1 MSLSAPTYIGRV
13 ASVAGAT
20 VRVRLRDDMPSTLL
34 LVGGESY
41 RVGQIGSFVRL
52 PIGYTDIYA
61 VCTQTGADAIPAAIA
76 GAFSEGSLADT
87 TLERELTGYRW
98 MTVMLFGEALGGEFE
113 RGVSQYPTVGDEV
126 HIVTNRDA
134 RTIYG
139 STQDSQRGISV
150 GTIAGTSTIS
160 ADVDIAGLVSRHCAI
175 VGSTGAG
182 KSNLVSVLLEAVAD
196 SSLPR
201 ARALVIDPHGEYGAA
216 LDDYARVFHVEP
228 EEIAGQRSLCVPF
241 WALPFRE
248 LQMLTLGELQPNHEV
263 AIRDKILDMKIQAS
277 SFLRVPPPVEALT
290 ADSPIPFSIETLWY
304 DLDSFERRTFRQ
316 SNNQSDDSACERE
329 RQGDPQTLTS
339 DVYPAASPYNKPP
352 YMNRKKRNIERH
364 LDLMRSRLRD
374 NRYSF
379 LFRPGGGFSPDR
391 DGKIETDI
399 DALVAAWVGHDRPI
413 TILDVS
419 AVPSQVLPTI
429 VGTVLRI
436 VYDVLFWGQN
446 LAIGGREQP
455 LLIVLDEA
463 HLFVPRGKESPAHR
477 TVSMIAKEGRKY
489 GTGLMLVT
497 QRPSDIARA
506 ALSQC
511 GSIVALR
518 TTNSADKGIVG
529 ASLPDEL
536 GGLVQQL
543 PSLRTG
549 EGLFVGAVMPIPSR
563 VRIRR
568 ARHKPVGD
576 DPRLPGVWQEGAR
589 PNRQLYTDAV
599 TGWREQTVPNGESHH
614 SNKEGNN
621 SHD

>member
-1 MSLSAPTYIGRV
+1 MAVADPTFIGRV

-34 LVGGESY
+34 LVGGETY
-41 RVGQIGSFVRL
+41 RVGQVGGFVRL

-61 VCTQTGADAIPAAIA
+61 VCTQTGADAMPASIA
-76 GAFSEGSLADT
+76 GAFSEGQTADEAADP
-87 TLERELTGYRW
+87 TLMGYRW
-98 MTVMLFGEALGGEFE
+98 MTAMLFGEALGGEFE

-126 HIVTNRDA
+126 HVVTNRDA
-134 RTIYG
+134 RLIYG
-139 STQDSQRGISV
+139 SNQGQQSGISV
-150 GTIAGTSTIS
+150 GKIAGMSNIP
-160 ADVDIAGLVSRHCAI
+160 AEVDIGGLVSRHSAI

-182 KSNLVSVLLEAVAD
+182 KSNLVSVLLEALAD

-216 LDDYARVFHVEP
+216 LADHARVFRVRPDPSKGEQP
-228 EEIAGQRSLCVPF
+228 LWVPF

-263 AIRDKILDMKIQAS
+263 AIRDTVLDMKIRAS
-277 SFLRVPPPVEALT
+277 GFLQDPPPIEALT
-290 ADSPIPFSIETLWY
+290 ADSPIPFSIKQLWY
-304 DLDSFERRTFRQ
+304 DLDKFERMTFSQ
-316 SNNQSDDSACERE
+316 SSNQSDENVSERE
-329 RQGDPQTLTS
+329 NIGNPETLTS

-374 NRYSF
+374 GRYSF
-379 LFRPGGGFSPDR
+379 LFAPEDGFSPDR
-391 DGKIETDI
+391 DGKVEADV
-399 DALVAAWVGHDRPI
+399 AHLVSTWVGHDRPI

-419 AVPSQVLPTI
+419 GLPSDVLPTT

-436 VYDVLFWGQN
+436 VYDVLFWAQN
-446 LAIGGREQP
+446 LPIGGRKQP

-463 HLFVPRGKESPAHR
+463 HLFVPREQDSPAHR

-497 QRPSDIARA
+497 QRPSEIARS

-518 TTNSADKGIVG
+518 TTNSGDKAIVAG
-529 ASLPDEL
+529 ALPDEL
-536 GGLVQQL
+536 GAVVQQL

-549 EGLFVGAVMPIPSR
+549 EGLFVGALVPIPSR

-568 ARHKPVGD
+568 ATHKPIGD
-576 DPRLPGVWQEGAR
+576 DPELPRVWQSGAR
-589 PNRQLYTDAV
+589 PDADLYAV
-599 TGWREQTVPNGESHH
+599 AVAGWRAQAIPDEEHDITEQQEEQG
-614 SNKEGNN
+614 
-621 SHD
+621 

>member
-1 MSLSAPTYIGRV
+1 MSLSDPTYIGRV
-13 ASVAGAT
+13 ASVVGAT

-61 VCTQTGADAIPAAIA
+61 VCTQTGADAIPANIA
-76 GAFSEGSLADT
+76 GAISEGPLAD
-87 TLERELTGYRW
+87 EAVDRELTGYRW

-126 HIVTNRDA
+126 HIVTNSDA
-134 RTIYG
+134 RIIYG
-139 STQDSQRGISV
+139 STQDAQRGISV
-150 GTIAGTSTIS
+150 GTIAGTSNIS
-160 ADVDIAGLVSRHCAI
+160 ADVDIAGLVSRHSAI

-182 KSNLVSVLLEAVAD
+182 KSNLVSVLLEAIAD

-216 LDDYARVFHVEP
+216 LGDHARVFRVGP
-228 EEIAGQRSLCVPF
+228 ERNEGEQSLCVPF

-248 LQMLTLGELQPNHEV
+248 LQMLTLGELPPNHEV
-263 AIRDKILDMKIQAS
+263 AVRDTVLDMKIRAS
-277 SFLRVPPPVEALT
+277 RFLKAPPPIEALT

-304 DLDSFERRTFRQ
+304 DLDSFERRTFSQ
-316 SNNQSDDSACERE
+316 SNSQSDDSAYERK
-329 RQGDPQTLTS
+329 RRGDPKTLTS

-352 YMNRKKRNIERH
+352 YFNRKKRNIERH

-379 LFRPGGGFSPDR
+379 LFTPGDGFSPDP
-391 DGKIETDI
+391 DGKVQADL

-419 AVPSQVLPTI
+419 GVPSQVLPTI

-436 VYDVLFWGQN
+436 VYDVLFWAQN
-446 LAIGGREQP
+446 LPMGGREQP

-463 HLFVPRGKESPAHR
+463 HLFVPREKDSPAHR

-497 QRPSDIARA
+497 QRPSEIARA

-518 TTNSADKGIVG
+518 TTNGADRGIVG

-549 EGLFVGAVMPIPSR
+549 EGLFVGALMPIPSR

-568 ARHKPVGD
+568 ARYKPVGD
-576 DPRLPGVWQEGAR
+576 DPKLPKVWQTGTR
-589 PNRQLYTDAV
+589 PEPHLYAAAV
-599 TGWREQTVPNGESHH
+599 AGWRAQTVPGVEPHVAKQERKQSQ
-614 SNKEGNN
+614 
-621 SHD
+621 

>member
-1 MSLSAPTYIGRV
+1 MAVADPTFIGRV

-34 LVGGESY
+34 LVGGETY
-41 RVGQIGSFVRL
+41 RVGQVGGFVRL

-61 VCTQTGADAIPAAIA
+61 VCTQTGADAMPASIA
-76 GAFSEGSLADT
+76 GAFSEGQTADEAADP
-87 TLERELTGYRW
+87 TLMGYRW
-98 MTVMLFGEALGGEFE
+98 MTAMLFGEALGGEFE

-126 HIVTNRDA
+126 HVVTNRDA
-134 RTIYG
+134 RLIYG
-139 STQDSQRGISV
+139 SNQGQQSGISV
-150 GTIAGTSTIS
+150 GKIAGMSNIP
-160 ADVDIAGLVSRHCAI
+160 AEVDIGGLVSRHSAI

-182 KSNLVSVLLEAVAD
+182 KSNLVSVLLEALAD

-216 LDDYARVFHVEP
+216 LADHARVFRVRPDPSKGEQP
-228 EEIAGQRSLCVPF
+228 LWVPF

-263 AIRDKILDMKIQAS
+263 AIRDTVLDMKIRAS
-277 SFLRVPPPVEALT
+277 GFLQDPPPIEALT
-290 ADSPIPFSIETLWY
+290 ADSPIPFSIKQLWY
-304 DLDSFERRTFRQ
+304 DLDKFERMTFSQ
-316 SNNQSDDSACERE
+316 SSNQSDENVSERE
-329 RQGDPQTLTS
+329 NIGNPETLTS

-374 NRYSF
+374 GRYSF
-379 LFRPGGGFSPDR
+379 LFAPEDGFSPDR
-391 DGKIETDI
+391 DGKVEADV
-399 DALVAAWVGHDRPI
+399 AHLVSTWVGHDRPI

-419 AVPSQVLPTI
+419 GLPSDVLPTT

-436 VYDVLFWGQN
+436 VYDVLFWAQN
-446 LAIGGREQP
+446 LPIGGRKQP

-463 HLFVPRGKESPAHR
+463 HLFVPREQDSPAHR

-497 QRPSDIARA
+497 QRPSEIARA

-518 TTNSADKGIVG
+518 TTNSGDKAIVAG
-529 ASLPDEL
+529 ALPDEL
-536 GGLVQQL
+536 GAVVQQL

-549 EGLFVGAVMPIPSR
+549 EGLFVGALVPIPSR

-568 ARHKPVGD
+568 ATHKPIGD
-576 DPRLPGVWQEGAR
+576 DPELPRVWQSGAR
-589 PNRQLYTDAV
+589 PDADLYAV
-599 TGWREQTVPNGESHH
+599 AVAGWRAQAIPDEEHDITEQQEEQG
-614 SNKEGNN
+614 
-621 SHD
+621 

>member
-1 MSLSAPTYIGRV
+1 MSHSAPTYIGRV
-13 ASVAGAT
+13 ASVVGAT

-61 VCTQTGADAIPAAIA
+61 VCTQTGADAIPATIA
-76 GAFSEGSLADT
+76 GAVSAGPLSETALD
-87 TLERELTGYRW
+87 RELTGYRW

-126 HIVTNRDA
+126 HIVTNNDA

-139 STQDSQRGISV
+139 STQDRQHGISV
-150 GTIAGTSTIS
+150 GTIAGTSHIS

-216 LDDYARVFHVEP
+216 LGDHARVFRVGLGDKEG
-228 EEIAGQRSLCVPF
+228 ERALCVPF

-248 LQMLTLGELQPNHEV
+248 LQMLTLGEIQPNHEV
-263 AIRDKILDMKIQAS
+263 AIRDKVLDMKVRAS
-277 SFLRVPPPVEALT
+277 RFLEVSPPVEALT

-304 DLDSFERRTFRQ
+304 DLDSFERRTFTQ
-316 SNNQSDDSACERE
+316 SSNQSDDNACDRE
-329 RQGDPQTLTS
+329 RRGDPQKLVS
-339 DVYPAASPYNKPP
+339 DVYPAASPYNKAP
-352 YMNRKKRNIERH
+352 YINRKKRNIDRH

-379 LFRPGGGFSPDR
+379 LFMPGDGFSPDL
-391 DGKIETDI
+391 DGKVEADI
-399 DALVAAWVGHDRPI
+399 DELVAGWIGHDRPV

-419 AVPSQVLPTI
+419 GVPSQVLPTI

-446 LAIGGREQP
+446 LTIGGRKQP

-463 HLFVPRGKESPAHR
+463 HLFVPEGKDSPAHR

-489 GTGLMLVT
+489 GAGLMLVT
-497 QRPSDIARA
+497 QRPSEIARA

-518 TTNSADKGIVG
+518 TTNTADKGIVG
-529 ASLPDEL
+529 GALPDEL

-549 EGLFVGAVMPIPSR
+549 EGLFVGAITPIPSR
-563 VRIRR
+563 VRIRQ

-576 DPRLPGVWQEGAR
+576 DPRLPEVWQIGER
-589 PNRQLYTDAV
+589 PEQALYADAV
-599 TGWREQTVPNGESHH
+599 AGWRAQNVPEEDVDVHMQ
-614 SNKEGNN
+614 EGD
-621 SHD
+621 H